1 MTARKLAKQKGTW
14 SRMQVIVGGEDVAD
28 SEVDVTARAA
38 RDRRKHHFIE
48 LMIQQKEE
56 QKITPPSQILAVA
69 IPVREPKR
77 EVVTSV
83 TMLLADLPIG
93 PRAMLSTNHLKW
105 RPGLYLLKSWF
116 PLSLKLAFEGIDG
129 NCS

>member
-28 SEVDVTARAA
+28 EVDVAARAA

-56 QKITPPSQILAVA
+56 QKI
-69 IPVREPKR
+69 
-77 EVVTSV
+77 
-83 TMLLADLPIG
+83 
-93 PRAMLSTNHLKW
+93 HH
-105 RPGLYLLKSWF
+105 LLKFLQWLF
-116 PLSLKLAFEGIDG
+116 RYG
-129 NCS
+129 NPSGRW